1 MQASHSYTSWCLVDG
16 VYVARRKMT
25 PGTWPQRLRLSP
37 VSQTCVFDTGERVTP
52 EYAELARASCA
63 GRRASGRFELA
74 VFGELDVDPDDRA
87 PGGGLRSAGRA
98 GRRAWGRFELAVFGE
113 LDVDPDD
120 RAPEGGVRCGAGE
133 DGPPALKR
141 LVAVACLHGE
151 CNVHRARLEVFAHDR
166 ACIGVRDQER
176 VEQRVGVLG
185 AAAVVKRD
193 GDDVFHVSVPS
204 K

>member
-1 MQASHSYTSWCLVDG
+1 DG
-16 VYVARRKMT
+16 VYVAGRKRT

-37 VSQTCVFDTGERVTP
+37 VSQPCVSDTGERVTP

-63 GRRASGRFELA
+63 GRRAS
-74 VFGELDVDPDDRA
+74 
-87 PGGGLRSAGRA
+87 
-98 GRRAWGRFELAVFGE
+98 GRFELAVFGE

-176 VEQRVGVLG
+176 V
-185 AAAVVKRD
+185 
-193 GDDVFHVSVPS
+193 
-204 K
+204 